1 MIKNTILLFIL
12 SLSIATIDCEAK
24 KVLFIGN
31 SYTSQC
37 SDTITKLF
45 KNESPDWKL
54 TFHTKGGKDLAYHQA
69 EPATEKLIRSQ
80 KWDFVILQEQSQKS
94 GLGGKSSQGFHND
107 VASFSK
113 IIRDTGSTPC
123 LYLTWGRK
131 AGDKKNPKIYPNYE
145 AMQKK
150 ISSAYLLAGK
160 KNKAQILP
168 VGFAYSEV
176 KKKNQELFE
185 NLYRN
190 DGSHPAT
197 HGAYL
202 VSCVFWGG
210 LTGKDPRTIKFNGT
224 LSKEDAKS
232 FRSAAQIALQIVK
245 RISGGSE

>member
-12 SLSIATIDCEAK
+12 SLSIATIHCEAK
-24 KVLFIGN
+24 KILFIGN

-54 TFHTKGGKDLAYHQA
+54 TFHTKGGKDLAYHLA
-69 EPATEKLIRSQ
+69 EPATEKLIGSQ

-94 GLGGKSSQGFHND
+94 GLGGKSSQGFHNA

-131 AGDKKNPKIYPNYE
+131 AGDKKNPKIYPNYQ

-150 ISSAYLLAGK
+150 ISTAYFKAGK
-160 KNKAQILP
+160 NNQARILQ
-168 VGFAYSEV
+168 VGLAYSKV
-176 KKKNQELFE
+176 KQQDQALFE
-185 NLYRN
+185 SLYKK
-190 DGSHPAT
+190 DGSHPSAI
-197 HGAYL
+197 GAYV
-202 VSCVFWGG
+202 VSSVFWGG
-210 LTGKDPRTIKFNGT
+210 LTGQDPTTIKWRGAIEKPKA
-224 LSKEDAKS
+224 LML
-232 FRSAAQIALQIVK
+232 RQAAQSALEK
-245 RISGGSE
+245 ER